1 MSRWFRSPQALLTAA
16 AIGAA
21 VFGVLAV
28 VFALGPCSGAQ
39 IGTFGAALAS
49 GMLVGVTTLMLLAS
63 RPVGGDFEVDLDGGP
78 CASCG
83 APLVAGWRLCP
94 YCGEMLDRDVSH
106 PVDAGRTLRF

>member
-1 MSRWFRSPQALLTAA
+1 MSRRSRSPQALLTAA

-21 VFGVLAV
+21 AFGVLTV

-49 GMLVGVTTLMLLAS
+49 GMLVGVTTLMLLSS
-63 RPVGGDFEVDLDGGP
+63 RPVGGDFEVDLDSGP

-83 APLVAGWRLCP
+83 APLVTGWRLCP
-94 YCGEMLDRDVSH
+94 YCGEMTDRDARH
-106 PVDAGRTLRF
+106 PVDAGRTRRL